1 MSIRSLFAASALL
14 LLPLAAQARHSH
26 HHDHVH
32 FQARDVVIPVVAAG
46 TTVASTT
53 AAASDLPG
61 DAAIEDIQ
69 DIQQGLENLPKD
81 LLSFVQGVEARLQTI
96 EDLLEAM
103 ISGPSS
109 SSPSSITPIALPSPY
124 PTDFGE
130 DTSSTP
136 RPTSAIPSTTNHSS
150 LAPTSTTSFD
160 FDITSTT
167 TRTTRI
173 TQTNTRTITPIP
185 ISASIR
191 PYNGTTNATL
201 TTGPASGGVAI
212 TYTIS
217 LALTGPY
224 ETTLQTQTR
233 AARTPVPPPAQ
244 PAARGL

>member
-1 MSIRSLFAASALL
+1 MSIRSLFAASAFW
-14 LLPLAAQARHSH
+14 LLPLAAQSRHSH
-26 HHDHVH
+26 HHDHDHVR
-32 FQARDVVIPVVAAG
+32 ARDVVIPVVAAG

-53 AAASDLPG
+53 AAPSDLPG

-109 SSPSSITPIALPSPY
+109 SSPSVTPIALPSPY
-124 PTDFGE
+124 LTDTEE
-130 DTSSTP
+130 DTSTTFISP
-136 RPTSAIPSTTNHSS
+136 SAAPSTTSRSS
-150 LAPTSTTSFD
+150 LAPTSTSSFS

-191 PYNGTTNATL
+191 PYNGTTNATSA
-201 TTGPASGGVAI
+201 TGPASSGMAI
-212 TYTIS
+212 TYTVS

-233 AARTPVPPPAQ
+233 AIRTPLPPPAQ